1 MYYLLLLTTGVRF
14 ADMIFL
20 LSKDST
26 NLPVPVI
33 VVTSAMILYG
43 IALGVTKFISSV
55 RMKQLTVFYGIQS
68 AMIAFNMI
76 YIAVACPL
84 RISGAETLVV
94 GTFLDLLVNVSLIYV
109 SYKRMRSFQLPIQ
122 SGERSMNV

>member
-14 ADMIFL
+14 VDMIFL

-43 IALGVTKFISSV
+43 IVLGVAKFASSV
-55 RMKQLTVFYGIQS
+55 RMKQLAAFYMVQS

-76 YIAVACPL
+76 YVAVACPL
-84 RISGAETLVV
+84 SISGVETLIV
-94 GTFLDLLVNVSLIYV
+94 GTFLDLLVNVGLIYA
-109 SYKRMRSFQLPIQ
+109 SRKRMRSFQLPVT
-122 SGERSMNV
+122 GERSMNV